1 MKIII
6 KRRINRVKVQIE
18 ANTMRSI
25 LRRDKGRGGPTGRE
39 ITRGGYGRGGYGRG
53 GCGRGGYGRG
63 VPATRTVYV
72 QVAVVLRI
80 TRGDLR
86 ALAVTLEEGSPSRRS
101 CGGHCRDSPSRPP
114 PVARSL
120 TLGMGAGTLTPS
132 HLNSLTVKHFH
143 SLLLSLFLTLTFL
156 LLLTLS
162 FSLLLTLS
170 LILAHTHSLSH
181 SRFGDKFYPSVQSKY
196 PSSLRS

>member
-53 GCGRGGYGRG
+53 

-72 QVAVVLRI
+72 QVAVVLGI

-143 SLLLSLFLTLTFL
+143 SLLLSLFLTLTF
-156 LLLTLS
+156 
-162 FSLLLTLS
+162 SLLLTLS
-170 LILAHTHSLSH
+170 LILAHTPSFSH

>member
-1 MKIII
+1 
-6 KRRINRVKVQIE
+6 
-18 ANTMRSI
+18 MRSI

-39 ITRGGYGRGGYGRG
+39 ITRGGYGRGG
-53 GCGRGGYGRG
+53 CGRG

-72 QVAVVLRI
+72 QVAVVLGI

-143 SLLLSLFLTLTFL
+143 SLSHFHSSSLPH
-156 LLLTLS
+156 S
-162 FSLLLTLS
+162 HSC
-170 LILAHTHSLSH
+170 SLSH
-181 SRFGDKFYPSVQSKY
+181 SHSCLLSVLFLLTLTLCRIHGLATSFTHRLKASIPLVCAHDKKNFY
-196 PSSLRS
+196 

>member
-1 MKIII
+1 
-6 KRRINRVKVQIE
+6 
-18 ANTMRSI
+18 MRSI

-39 ITRGGYGRGGYGRG
+39 ITRGGYGRG
-53 GCGRGGYGRG
+53 

-72 QVAVVLRI
+72 QVAVVLGI

-143 SLLLSLFLTLTFL
+143 SS
-156 LLLTLS
+156 S
-162 FSLLLTLS
+162 NSYS
-170 LILAHTHSLSH
+170 HSCSLSH
-181 SRFGDKFYPSVQSKY
+181 SHSCLLSHSHSCLLSVLFLLTLTLSRIHGLATNFTHRFKASIPLVCAHDKKNFY
-196 PSSLRS
+196 